1 MADTDPDA
9 WRSRQ
14 PLYGGSDDQPSKPA
28 RRHYTERQLSRC
40 PHYVGKLTEFTEDEV
55 REFLRE
61 VLRYFDLSGPGMPF
75 PPTGLP
81 GALHREFSWDD
92 PEWGLLWAGIDYFR
106 ACAEDKPRTMMNTW
120 DRVTKKLERFK
131 NTTPAPVIWEFKP
144 DRSPCR
150 DERPKMVYF
159 IGSESGPI
167 KIGMAV
173 EPPSRLASLQTS
185 HHEKLSILAT
195 CKGGHDR
202 ERAYHARFA
211 AHRLHGE
218 WFERTPEL
226 LAEIERLSTPTLLA
240 DEED

>member
-1 MADTDPDA
+1 MADADPVD
-9 WRSRQ
+9 RVCT
-14 PLYGGSDDQPSKPA
+14 PP
-28 RRHYTERQLSRC
+28 RRHYTEPQLARC
-40 PHYVGKLTEFTEDEV
+40 PHYVGKLSDFTEDEV

-81 GALHREFSWDD
+81 GALHRKFTWDD
-92 PEWGLLWAGIDYFR
+92 PVRSFIWAGIDYLV
-106 ACAEDKPRTMMNTW
+106 ACANERPRTMLNTW
-120 DRVTKKLERFK
+120 DRVAGKLDRLK
-131 NTTPAPVIWEFKP
+131 NTTPAPVILEFTP

-150 DERPKMVYF
+150 DERPKLVYF

-173 EPPSRLASLQTS
+173 DPPSRLASLQTS

-195 CKGGHDR
+195 CKGGQDR
-202 ERAYHARFA
+202 ERAYHRRFA